1 VLRTIQAYW
10 NLRSAQASLA
20 VARSS
25 AELQGRIG
33 TLTQQSIDAGEL
45 PKVEFARVQASD
57 ARSRARVQ
65 EGERTLHESRVALA
79 QAMGVAVDEQPDTL
93 PLAREEFP
101 VATGDLTAA
110 DVVRLTTNAQ
120 AQRADIRSSLLME
133 DANKVLERQ
142 AETDKRPRL
151 DVIDSLWY
159 TALGERSVN
168 TAIDRWVGPS
178 TDISLE
184 LEKPLGNN
192 AAQGRYA
199 QRQAERRQQQISTL
213 DLRRQVTLAIIRA
226 ARSMAQARLR
236 AEQAA
241 GAVDAYQK
249 TVDADIER
257 FRAGDVTLIDT
268 LLTEQQQVDAKLAL
282 ISAQQ
287 DLAELIAQL
296 RFESA
301 TLVNFGPSG
310 ANPSFDPADARTIP
324 RATTVP
330 PTAPRGAQ

>member
-1 VLRTIQAYW
+1 
-10 NLRSAQASLA
+10 
-20 VARSS
+20 
-25 AELQGRIG
+25 
-33 TLTQQSIDAGEL
+33 
-45 PKVEFARVQASD
+45 
-57 ARSRARVQ
+57 
-65 EGERTLHESRVALA
+65 
-79 QAMGVAVDEQPDTL
+79 
-93 PLAREEFP
+93 
-101 VATGDLTAA
+101 
-110 DVVRLTTNAQ
+110 
-120 AQRADIRSSLLME
+120 ME

-151 DVIDSLWY
+151 DVIDSTWF

-178 TDISLE
+178 TDISME

-241 GAVDAYQK
+241 AAVEAYQK
-249 TVDADIER
+249 TVDADVER

-282 ISAQQ
+282 IAAQA
-287 DLAELIAQL
+287 DLAALIAQL

-301 TLVNFGPSG
+301 TLVSFGPNG

-324 RATTVP
+324 RATAVA
-330 PTAPRGAQ
+330 PTTPRGAQ